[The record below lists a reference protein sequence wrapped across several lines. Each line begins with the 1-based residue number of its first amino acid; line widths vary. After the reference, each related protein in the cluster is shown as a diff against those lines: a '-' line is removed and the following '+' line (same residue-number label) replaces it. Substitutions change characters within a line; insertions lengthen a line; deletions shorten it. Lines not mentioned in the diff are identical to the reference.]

1 MNPNPFTHDVV
12 LVGAGHT
19 NMHIVRMFRMKPI
32 PGVRLTVISP
42 TGHAP
47 YSGMLPGTLA
57 GLYSP
62 DDMTVDLYRAVE
74 PTGMQLIVAPATG
87 LDPQKRRVFL
97 KDRPPMRYD
106 VCSIGIG
113 SIPGMR
119 ELWADNDDILSIK
132 PMATFLDRLNQRL
145 DAFQTTSPDATLK
158 VAVVGGGA
166 AGTEVAFCIENYLKS
181 RGIAAAVSLVDGGSQ
196 VLKGY
201 LDKTR
206 ALAMTEFQRRG
217 IEVLTGH
224 RVSGFED
231 GQLQFQQQ
239 EPREADLVIWAAA
252 ASAPPVLQQFDLP
265 KTDDGFLA
273 VRNTL
278 QSTESD
284 GVFVVGDTASF
295 VDQNVVKAGVY
306 AVREG
311 PFLWD
316 NIRRYLNNQ
325 PLREYKP
332 QTGFMSLLATGDG
345 RAIGQYKG
353 QAALGGWVWK
363 VKDHIDRKFMRM
375 HQVYDPMMTAEIK
388 PADDAPTMKC
398 RGCGGKVGA
407 GVLAA
412 ALERLTKS
420 YTPEGTDDV
429 AGRTTT
435 LAQVGLDEPD
445 DAAILDFTDGPANV
459 VSVDFFQSF
468 LSDPFIVGR
477 VAALNA
483 LSDIWAMG
491 ADCVGALAM
500 VTLPEAAPGLQ
511 TETLFQLLAGG
522 VHELNLAGAEL
533 LGGHTIESQDMTIGY
548 TTMGRFAD
556 GVVAFRKNGVK
567 PGDVFVLTKP
577 LGTGTVLAGLGDGNC
592 RAEWMDA
599 MLPHMLVSN
608 QAASLVAREFGI
620 VAATDVTGFGLAGH
634 MLEMLGPSGCSAKL
648 NGDAIPLYDGFA
660 QLTVAGVRSTLYPAN
675 RESAEAGGADIG
687 TSDDAAAHAI
697 FDPQTSGGL
706 LIAVSPDRANDL
718 VAALRDRDCPL
729 AAIIGEAIA
738 AGGSPSLS
746 LA

>member
-1 MNPNPFTHDVV
+1 
-12 LVGAGHT
+12 
-19 NMHIVRMFRMKPI
+19 MHIVRMFRMKPI

-42 TGHAP
+42 TGDAP

-57 GLYSP
+57 GLYSS

-74 PTGMQLIVAPATG
+74 PTGIQLIVAPATG
-87 LDPQKRRVFL
+87 LDPKRRRVFL

-113 SIPGMR
+113 SIPAMR
-119 ELWADNDDILSIK
+119 ELWAGNDDILSIK
-132 PMATFLDRLNQRL
+132 PMATFLSRLNQRL
-145 DAFQTTSPDATLK
+145 DAFQTGAPNATLK

-166 AGTEVAFCIENYLKS
+166 AGTEVAFCIENHLKS
-181 RGIAAAVSLVDGGSQ
+181 RGMAAAVCLIDGGQ
-196 VLKGY
+196 QILRGY

-206 ALAMTEFQRRG
+206 SLAIAELQRRG
-217 IEVLTGH
+217 IETCTQH
-224 RVSGFED
+224 RVSGFEN
-231 GQLQFQQQ
+231 GGLLFEQQQ
-239 EPREADLVIWAAA
+239 PREADIVIWAAA
-252 ASAPPVLQQFDLP
+252 AAAPPVLENFDLP
-265 KTDDGFLA
+265 KTEDGFLA
-273 VRNTL
+273 VKNTL
-278 QSTESD
+278 QSTGGT

-295 VDQNVVKAGVY
+295 VDQDVMKAGVY

-311 PFLWD
+311 PILWN

-325 PLREYKP
+325 SLSEYKP

-353 QAALGGWVWK
+353 RAAIGSWVWK
-363 VKDHIDRKFMRM
+363 VKDYIDRKFMRM
-375 HQVYDPMMTAEIK
+375 HQVYDPMMTAEVK
-388 PADDAPTMKC
+388 PADDTPTMKC

-412 ALERLTKS
+412 ALERLATS

-429 AGRTTT
+429 SKRSAT
-435 LAQVGLDEPD
+435 LAQIGLDEPD
-445 DAAILDFTDGPANV
+445 DAAVLDLTDGPANV
-459 VSVDFFQSF
+459 VSVDFFQAF
-468 LSDPFIVGR
+468 LSDPFLVGR

-491 ADCVGALAM
+491 ADAVGALAM

-522 VHELNLAGAEL
+522 VHELSLAGAEL
-533 LGGHTIESQDMTIGY
+533 LGGHTIESQDMTVGY

-556 GVVAFRKNGVK
+556 GVAAFRKNGVK

-577 LGTGTVLAGLGDGNC
+577 LGTGTVLAGLGEGNC
-592 RAEWMDA
+592 RSEWVDA
-599 MLPHMLVSN
+599 MLPDMLVSN
-608 QAASLVAREFGI
+608 QAASLVARDFGI

-634 MLEMLGPSGCSAKL
+634 MLEMLGPSNCSAKL
-648 NGDAIPLYDGFA
+648 EGEAIPLYDGFA
-660 QLTVAGVRSTLYPAN
+660 QLTIAGVRSTLYPSN
-675 RESAEAGGADIG
+675 RESAEANGASIG
-687 TSDDAAAHAI
+687 SNESPAAHAI

-706 LIAVSPDRANDL
+706 LIAVSPEESDAL
-718 VAALRDRDCPL
+718 LAALRDRDCPR
-729 AAIIGEAIA
+729 AAVIGEAIA
-738 AGGSPSLS
+738 AGGSSELT